1 MSEDRISLDEIRYMS
16 IFQNFTGVTVYRCII
31 DEDDNKL
38 IFLVGKGEAGKAIG
52 RGGRNVRILRESLG
66 KDIDV
71 VEYSDSLEEMVKNL
85 FPGVRIKKITVR
97 GRGDGKIV
105 EVRVDEKDK
114 GAAIGR
120 GGRNVKRARLVLNKL
135 FGVSRVVVR

>member
-1 MSEDRISLDEIRYMS
+1 MSEDRISLDELRYMS

-31 DEDDNKL
+31 DEEDNKL

-52 RGGRNVRILRESLG
+52 RGGRNVRVLKESLG

-71 VEYSDSLEEMVKNL
+71 VEYSDNLEEMVRNL
-85 FPGVRIKKITVR
+85 FPGVRIKRIIVR
-97 GRGDGKIV
+97 NRGDGKVV
-105 EVRVDEKDK
+105 EVRVDERDK

-120 GGRNVKRARLVLNKL
+120 GGRNVKRARLVLGKL
-135 FGVSRVVVR
+135 FGVTKVIVR

>member
-1 MSEDRISLDEIRYMS
+1 MSEDRISLDELRYMS

-85 FPGVRIKKITVR
+85 FPGVRIKKIIVR